1 VRTFDIAMAV
11 SLTGTFSCQMP
22 IDNRSD
28 VRLVK
33 KSFWNH
39 RHTHRVGLTALP
51 GSLKRSVS
59 MIPLYVGLMAKTV
72 GESNFDLIQKSTTN

>member
-1 VRTFDIAMAV
+1 
-11 SLTGTFSCQMP
+11 MP
-22 IDNRSD
+22 NAYRSD

-39 RHTHRVGLTALP
+39 RHTQRVGLTALP

-59 MIPLYVGLMAKTV
+59 MIPLHVGLMAKTV